1 MKTKLIKSMFAATL
15 IGHAVIAGSPAP
27 QAVMAVAPESNSWTG
42 AFIGIQGSYGLAEIS
57 GATLNDYST
66 GINYNRKPIGGATVE
81 GYSIG
86 VTLGHDWQFS
96 RWVVGLQAAYDY
108 SNLTGSHQYYDGQP
122 TNYTVY
128 EIENVFSSSIRL
140 GYLLNDNLLLYGRVG
155 AAISKT
161 NYRDDDPAFPYY
173 GNEDATRIGII
184 AGIGLEYRIHRNV
197 SVFLEYQYH
206 NYGSHTVG
214 ITYSDGNQVDYRF
227 KQEINRVLVG
237 ITYRF

>member
-1 MKTKLIKSMFAATL
+1 MNIKLIKSM
-15 IGHAVIAGSPAP
+15 VIATVIGYAGIADSPVP
-27 QAVMAVAPESNSWTG
+27 QAVMAVAPETNSWTG
-42 AFIGIQGSYGLAEIS
+42 AFIGIQGSYGLAEIE
-57 GATLNDYST
+57 GEVHNYYNY
-66 GINYNRKPIGGATVE
+66 GVNYNGKPIGGATVE

-96 RWVVGLQAAYDY
+96 RWVIGLQAAYDY
-108 SNLTGSHQYYDGQP
+108 SNLTGSHQYYDGLP

-128 EIENVFSSSIRL
+128 EIENVISSSIRL

-155 AAISKT
+155 AALSKT

-173 GNEDATRIGII
+173 GNEDATRIGIV

-206 NYGSHTVG
+206 NYGTHTVG
-214 ITYSDGNQVDYRF
+214 ISYSEGSLVDYRF
-227 KQEINRVLVG
+227 KQEINRVLLG